1 MGDEKEVVGKVWL
14 KVWDGR
20 GEIIWF
26 KRGWRDPTKE
36 ETSREWGGG
45 GGGGGAGVWEL
56 EGNSEAATF
65 TSHNHFVTYFFSL
78 VIKRNVP
85 AAAVRL

>member
-45 GGGGGAGVWEL
+45 GGGGGGGL
-56 EGNSEAATF
+56 GT
-65 TSHNHFVTYFFSL
+65 
-78 VIKRNVP
+78 
-85 AAAVRL
+85 